1 MKSIVEGDEGSRR
14 LGEVA
19 IVPYS
24 SPISMMKLLFYN
36 TLFDENASCHFALGE
51 CYPTT
56 VEGGADMTEEEL
68 KAAGGNSSMNH
79 VDFMVGTADLVITGI
94 KEDGTEVVIVENGD
108 WAV

>member
-1 MKSIVEGDEGSRR
+1 
-14 LGEVA
+14 
-19 IVPYS
+19 
-24 SPISMMKLLFYN
+24 
-36 TLFDENASCHFALGE
+36 
-51 CYPTT
+51 
-56 VEGGADMTEEEL
+56 MTEEEL